1 MHKKPSEES
10 KPFFNKTKTDS
21 SQSVSTVESVPL
33 ANLSYS
39 PKEIEAEEEEILRIF
54 GNEESENKIKV
65 EPGIDFD
72 HGT

>member
-1 MHKKPSEES
+1 M
-10 KPFFNKTKTDS
+10 
-21 SQSVSTVESVPL
+21 PL

-65 EPGIDFD
+65 EPGIFCY
-72 HGT
+72 